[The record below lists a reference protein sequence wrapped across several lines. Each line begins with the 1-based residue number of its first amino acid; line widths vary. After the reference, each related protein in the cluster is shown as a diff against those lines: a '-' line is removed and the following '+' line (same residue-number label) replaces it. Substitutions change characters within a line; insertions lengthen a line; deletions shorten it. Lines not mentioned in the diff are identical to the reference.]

1 MIRDAELI
9 FCGTKASGD
18 AITVGMDIASSGAN
32 NASYDIDTLAAGDA
46 IKSGAVL
53 HVIATE
59 LCAGTGT
66 TVTLTLVT
74 CAEATFTSATTLIS
88 SGAIAKAATIAG
100 TVLLQQVIPVGVL
113 RYLRLI
119 ATTDNTFE
127 TTGAIAAWIDL
138 NAEKGIDKQY

>member
-1 MIRDAELI
+1 MMRDAELI
-9 FCGTKASGD
+9 FCGTKASGA

-32 NASYDIDTLAAGDA
+32 NATYDIDTLAAGDA
-46 IKSGAVL
+46 IKSGAIL
-53 HVIATE
+53 HVVSTE

-74 CAEATFTSATTLIS
+74 DDNAAFTSATTLIT
-88 SGAIAKAATIAG
+88 SGAIAKAATVAG
-100 TVLLQQVIPVGVL
+100 TILLQQVIPVGVQ

-127 TTGAIAAWIDL
+127 TTGAISAWIDL
-138 NAEKGIDKQY
+138 SIEKGIDKQY

>member
-1 MIRDAELI
+1 MIRDKELI
-9 FCGTKASGD
+9 FCGTKASGA
-18 AITVGMDIASSGAN
+18 AITVGMAVSASGAN
-32 NASYDIDTLAAGDA
+32 NATYDIDTLAAGNA

-66 TVTLTLVT
+66 TLTITLVT
-74 CAEATFTSATTLIS
+74 DNDVAFGSATTLWS
-88 SGAIAKAATIAG
+88 SGAIAKAATVAG
-100 TVLLQQVIPVGVL
+100 TVLAQSVIPVGVE

-119 ATTDNTFE
+119 ATTDNTFQ

-138 NAEKGIDKQY
+138 NQEVGLDKQY